1 MFKMGKKGHNIW
13 KFWQKCTKSEFSFGK
28 KDRGL
33 HVIFDKLLEKALL
46 LKIMKNAFDFTL
58 KVLFI
63 LKILKF
69 LTT

>member
-33 HVIFDKLLEKALL
+33 HVIFDKFDIWYLTDTNIIS
-46 LKIMKNAFDFTL
+46 KIG
-58 KVLFI
+58 
-63 LKILKF
+63 
-69 LTT
+69 